1 MHLEGTVLTTLS
13 EGAREEM
20 EGKPDTVEVEARM
33 GERGAEPQSSQSR
46 ATSVYQDRLEQLR
59 AATKWEGG

>member
-1 MHLEGTVLTTLS
+1 
-13 EGAREEM
+13 M

-46 ATSVYQDRLEQLR
+46 ATSVSQDRLEQLR